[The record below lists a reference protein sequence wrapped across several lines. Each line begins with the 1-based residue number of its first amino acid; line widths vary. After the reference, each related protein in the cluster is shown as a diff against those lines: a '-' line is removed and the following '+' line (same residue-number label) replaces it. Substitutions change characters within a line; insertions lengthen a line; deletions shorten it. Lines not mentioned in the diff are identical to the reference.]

1 MVGVAVGCALCAG
14 RVASLA
20 RSAVGKPQASSC
32 IRHALAFPG
41 QPALAFGLGFFR
53 AAALCLCVAAAA
65 VLFLGERRVGRGQAA
80 GQEQAQGV
88 AVGRGGHGG
97 NDVGWWCAMLPCL
110 LPWQGPRNPVAVL
123 FFEIFI

>member
-1 MVGVAVGCALCAG
+1 MGCALCAG

-41 QPALAFGLGFFR
+41 QPTLAFGLGFLR
-53 AAALCLCVAAAA
+53 TAALCLRAAAAAA
-65 VLFLGERRVGRGQAA
+65 VLFLGECRVGRGQAA

-97 NDVGWWCAMLPCL
+97 NDVGWRCVMLPCL
-110 LPWQGPRNPVAVL
+110 PLRQGPRNPVAVL
-123 FFEIFI
+123 LFEIFI